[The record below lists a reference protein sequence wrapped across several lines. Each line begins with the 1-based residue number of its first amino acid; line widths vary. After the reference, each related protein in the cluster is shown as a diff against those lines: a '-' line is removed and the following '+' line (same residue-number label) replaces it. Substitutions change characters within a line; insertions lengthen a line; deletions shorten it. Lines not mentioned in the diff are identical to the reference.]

1 MHDSTATTLP
11 RTVMWRRIM
20 DDLSFEQATLSR
32 VSEGY
37 EIVGVILAA
46 EAGTPLRIDY
56 RLRCGLDWRTREVD
70 IEQMLGADRR
80 SMRLTTDGT
89 GAWQVNGVEVPELTG
104 CLDVDLEFSPSTNAL
119 PINRLR
125 LKVGERAEI
134 SAAWVRFPA
143 LQVMVSHQA
152 YHRLSHT
159 QYVFQ
164 SLASGFEAV
173 LDVDHDGLPVMYAGI
188 WQRIA
193 EGASL
198 QALGAPA
205 ARSKP

>member
-1 MHDSTATTLP
+1 MHDPTVTTLP

-32 VSEGY
+32 VPEGY
-37 EIVGVILAA
+37 EIMGVILVA

-70 IEQMLGADRR
+70 IEQVLGADRR
-80 SMRLTTDGT
+80 SLRLTADGV
-89 GAWQVNGVEVPELTG
+89 GAWRVNGVEAPELTG
-104 CLDVDLEFSPSTNAL
+104 CIDVDLEFSPSTNAL

-125 LKVGERAEI
+125 LKVGERAEV

-143 LQVMVSHQA
+143 LQVMASHQA
-152 YHRLSHT
+152 YHRLGQA

-164 SLASGFEAV
+164 SLASGFEAI
-173 LDVDHDGLPVMYAGI
+173 LDVDHDGLPVLYSGI

-198 QALGAPA
+198 QAPGASA
-205 ARSKP
+205 TRSEP

>member
-1 MHDSTATTLP
+1 MYDSSVTTLP

-32 VSEGY
+32 VQEGY
-37 EIVGVILAA
+37 EIVGVILVA

-56 RLRCGLDWRTREVD
+56 RLCCGMDWRTREVD
-70 IEQMLGADRR
+70 IEQVLGADRG
-80 SMRLTTDGT
+80 SLRLTADGAGT
-89 GAWQVNGVEVPELTG
+89 WRVNGVEAPELTG
-104 CLDVDLEFSPSTNAL
+104 CIDVDLEFSPSTNAL

-125 LKVGERAEI
+125 LKVGERAQI

-143 LQVMVSHQA
+143 LHVMASHQA
-152 YHRLSHT
+152 YHRLDHA

-164 SLASGFEAV
+164 SLTSGFEAV
-173 LDVDHDGLPVMYAGI
+173 LDVDHDGLPVLYAGI

-193 EGASL
+193 EGASPK
-198 QALGAPA
+198 APGAPA
-205 ARSKP
+205 PRNEP